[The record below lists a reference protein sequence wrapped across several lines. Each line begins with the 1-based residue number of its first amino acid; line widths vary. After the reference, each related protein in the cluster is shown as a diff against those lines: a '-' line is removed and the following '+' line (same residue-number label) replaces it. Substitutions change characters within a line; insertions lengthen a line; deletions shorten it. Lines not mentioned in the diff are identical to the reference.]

1 MTTKGTDNKRIAT
14 AGGQAGGRG
23 RRMHM
28 SQEQLTD
35 SQWKESQ
42 IQIQLKCDFWSL

>member
-1 MTTKGTDNKRIAT
+1 MTTKGTDNKRIAI

-23 RRMHM
+23 RRMHT

-35 SQWKESQ
+35 AAERRGETKS
-42 IQIQLKCDFWSL
+42 